1 MKLQNLLSAVAVLF
15 ALAAAASA
23 QESAFKAGQAV
34 YVVAVKSSG
43 QPDLS
48 TEHELKDE
56 FEKQKAFKVAT
67 SLQSADFVF
76 LMLVEYEYNQ
86 VAVGAIAVGSGDIKS
101 VAALVVPPDAYT
113 QYKSD
118 LDNLRG
124 KALWQ
129 TGENKRFL
137 RAGNLPKKIVK
148 KFHANATPMKR

>member
-1 MKLQNLLSAVAVLF
+1 MKLQNLLSAAAVLF
-15 ALAAAASA
+15 TLAAAASA
-23 QESAFKAGQAV
+23 QEPAFKAGQAV

-86 VAVGAIAVGSGDIKS
+86 VAAGSVAVGGGDIKS
-101 VAALVVPPDAYT
+101 VAAFVVPPYAYT

-118 LDNLRG
+118 LDNLRD

-129 TGENKRFL
+129 TGENSSFWR
-137 RAGNLPKKIVK
+137 GGGLPKRIVK
-148 KFHANATPMKR
+148 KFHANAAPKKR

>member
-1 MKLQNLLSAVAVLF
+1 MKLQNLLSAVAVVF
-15 ALAAAASA
+15 ALSAAASA

-34 YVVAVKSSG
+34 YVVVMTSSG

-56 FEKQKAFKVAT
+56 FAKQKVFKVAP

-76 LMLVEYEYNQ
+76 LMLVEYDYNQ

-118 LDNLRG
+118 LDDLRD

-129 TGENKRFL
+129 TSENKRFL
-137 RAGNLPKKIVK
+137 RAGDLPKKIVK
-148 KFHANATPMKR
+148 KFHANATPRKR

>member
-1 MKLQNLLSAVAVLF
+1 MKLQNLLFAVAVVF
-15 ALAAAASA
+15 ALSAAASA
-23 QESAFKAGQAV
+23 QESTFKAGQAV
-34 YVVAVKSSG
+34 YVVVMTSSG

-56 FEKQKAFKVAT
+56 FAKQKAFKVAP

-76 LMLVEYEYNQ
+76 LMLVEYDYNQ

-101 VAALVVPPDAYT
+101 VAALVVRPDAYT

-118 LDNLRG
+118 LDDLRD

-129 TGENKRFL
+129 TSENKRFL
-137 RAGNLPKKIVK
+137 RANNLPKKIVK
-148 KFHANATPMKR
+148 KFHADAAPMKR

>member
-1 MKLQNLLSAVAVLF
+1 MKLQNLLSAVAVAF
-15 ALAAAASA
+15 ALSAVASA

-34 YVVAVKSSG
+34 YVVAMTSSG
-43 QPDLS
+43 QPDLT
-48 TEHELKDE
+48 TENELKDE
-56 FEKQKAFKVAT
+56 FAKQKAFKVAP

-118 LDNLRG
+118 LDNLRD

-129 TGENKRFL
+129 TSENKRFL
-137 RAGNLPKKIVK
+137 HAGDLPKKIVK
-148 KFHANATPMKR
+148 KFHANATPIKR

>member
-1 MKLQNLLSAVAVLF
+1 MELQNLLSAVAVLF

-23 QESAFKAGQAV
+23 QESSFKAGQAV

-86 VAVGAIAVGSGDIKS
+86 VGAGGVAVGSGDIKS
-101 VAALVVPPDAYT
+101 VAAGGGHGIQNRV
-113 QYKSD
+113 
-118 LDNLRG
+118 
-124 KALWQ
+124 
-129 TGENKRFL
+129 
-137 RAGNLPKKIVK
+137 
-148 KFHANATPMKR
+148 

>member
-1 MKLQNLLSAVAVLF
+1 MKLQNLLSAVAVVF
-15 ALAAAASA
+15 ALSATASA

-34 YVVAVKSSG
+34 YVVVMTSSG

-56 FEKQKAFKVAT
+56 FAKQKAFKVAP

-101 VAALVVPPDAYT
+101 VAALGGQPDSYT
-113 QYKSD
+113 QYKAD
-118 LDNLRG
+118 LDNRREEELGRTSDNTSN
-124 KALWQ
+124 W
-129 TGENKRFL
+129 
-137 RAGNLPKKIVK
+137 
-148 KFHANATPMKR
+148 